1 MYDNLSCVHKDNNT
15 ATEQVKAP
23 VKAPKNCVVGTCCWL
38 RNMLSNRE
46 RFQCIWMYMAVGVVM
61 CCLNCIWCPNLFH
74 LFVPYGPC
82 FCIFLVHEVYLCICN
97 LFDLWLMMVSC
108 RAYFHPPKNILYFQF
123 VCLAHFLPVL
133 RHLFYRSH
141 DINRNNKTCNIFT
154 IYKFANFAVKLHN
167 MIQQGQVCSTI
178 PPISFMNSFELCC
191 MHSVKTIDYGWQK
204 TCWNRWLLQCTDSD
218 MESVRCSGL
227 DTLFPW
233 NEFSGALRWRV
244 ENCWVSICLDP
255 SF

>member
-1 MYDNLSCVHKDNNT
+1 MLLT
-15 ATEQVKAP
+15 AKY
-23 VKAPKNCVVGTCCWL
+23 VVQKGTVSMHMDVYGRRCSYVL
-38 RNMLSNRE
+38 FEL
-46 RFQCIWMYMAVGVVM
+46 YMM
-61 CCLNCIWCPNLFH
+61 SE
-74 LFVPYGPC
+74 FVPFVCAIRSLFLYLSGPWGVLMHLQPVW
-82 FCIFLVHEVYLCICN
+82 LVVNDGVLQGICSPSRKK
-97 LFDLWLMMVSC
+97 M
-108 RAYFHPPKNILYFQF
+108 YFEF

-227 DTLFPW
+227 DTLFPLGKK
-233 NEFSGALRWRV
+233 SGALRWRV

>member
-108 RAYFHPPKNILYFQF
+108 RAYFHPPKNILYFEF

-141 DINRNNKTCNIFT
+141 DINRNNKKHATSSQC
-154 IYKFANFAVKLHN
+154 IYIYIIHL
-167 MIQQGQVCSTI
+167 
-178 PPISFMNSFELCC
+178 PILQSNSITW
-191 MHSVKTIDYGWQK
+191 SNKGKYAA
-204 TCWNRWLLQCTDSD
+204 
-218 MESVRCSGL
+218 
-227 DTLFPW
+227 LFH
-233 NEFSGALRWRV
+233 
-244 ENCWVSICLDP
+244 P
-255 SF
+255 SYL

>member
-23 VKAPKNCVVGTCCWL
+23 VKAPKNCVVGTGCWL
-38 RNMLSNRE
+38 RHMLSNRE
-46 RFQCIWMYMAVGVVM
+46 RFQCR
-61 CCLNCIWCPNLFH
+61 

-108 RAYFHPPKNILYFQF
+108 RAYFHPPKNILYFEF

-227 DTLFPW
+227 DTLFPLGKK
-233 NEFSGALRWRV
+233 SGALRWRV